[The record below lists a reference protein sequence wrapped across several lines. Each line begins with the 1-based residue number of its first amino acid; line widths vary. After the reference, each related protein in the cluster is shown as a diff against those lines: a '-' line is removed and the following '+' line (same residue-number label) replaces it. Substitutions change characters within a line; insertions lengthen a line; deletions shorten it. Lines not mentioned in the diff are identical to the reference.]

1 MSQNNTWLMNDINQ
15 MQDILAED
23 IRNYGE
29 NSPRTQ
35 QSRQGLLGP
44 SDIGFCRQKASLTMK
59 GVQPTDAVSTAAA
72 QIGTAVH
79 SYLALAFKEAHP
91 SWIIE
96 ANKVT
101 ATLPSGAKISG
112 TPDIIAPDWNAIID
126 VKTVDGFEWI
136 KREGTSQNHKF
147 QRHLYALGAIQ
158 EGLLDESLPVI
169 VGNLYIDRS
178 GKQSE
183 PMLLMEQFDHTLT
196 SEIDSWV
203 TDVVYSVQHGED
215 AMRDLPAAVCER
227 ICSFFTV
234 CRGSLETNQSD
245 LIVDKDL
252 LSAVNMYVQARDMGS
267 HAEKMKKEAQVR
279 LVGINGSTGEHQV
292 RWVDVAPTT
301 VNSFDKQGYSRMD
314 IRKVRK

>member
-1 MSQNNTWLMNDINQ
+1 MLNDINQ

-59 GVQPTDAVSTAAA
+59 GIQPTDSVSTAAA

-79 SYLALAFKEAHP
+79 SYVALAFSAAHP
-91 SWIIE
+91 DWIIE
-96 ANKVT
+96 ADKVT
-101 ATLPSGAKISG
+101 ATLPSGAEISG

-136 KREGTSQNHKF
+136 RREGSSQNHKF

-158 EGLLDESLPVI
+158 GGLLDESQRVL

-178 GKQSE
+178 GKQQD
-183 PMLLMEQFDHTLT
+183 PMLLMEEFDHGLT
-196 SEIDSWV
+196 NEIDSWV
-203 TDVVYSVQHGED
+203 TDVIYSVQHGED

-234 CRGSLETNQSD
+234 CRGSLESNDSE
-245 LIVDKDL
+245 LIKDKTL
-252 LSAVNMYVQARDMGS
+252 ISAIDMYVEAREMGS
-267 HAEKMKKEAQVR
+267 HAEKMKKEAQSQ
-279 LVGINGSTGEHQV
+279 LLGINGSTGEYQV